1 MYRKIRKSEYLA
13 KTSEKN
19 EIRKEEM
26 KKADTARLLSVFS
39 GLNKRARRTSE
50 RIKIVNKSGNDQ
62 IAVMI
67 SK

>member
-1 MYRKIRKSEYLA
+1 
-13 KTSEKN
+13 
-19 EIRKEEM
+19 M

-62 IAVMI
+62 VAVMVA
-67 SK
+67 K